1 MEILKQIKNNQKLV
15 LKYTLIKNEMK
26 PWINPPQLVKM
37 LVDSYLHLNVLTCE
51 VFLLLTEFPK
61 IKETKTVLLTGIFT
75 FSESK
80 RAYFSQVL

>member
-1 MEILKQIKNNQKLV
+1 
-15 LKYTLIKNEMK
+15 
-26 PWINPPQLVKM
+26 M